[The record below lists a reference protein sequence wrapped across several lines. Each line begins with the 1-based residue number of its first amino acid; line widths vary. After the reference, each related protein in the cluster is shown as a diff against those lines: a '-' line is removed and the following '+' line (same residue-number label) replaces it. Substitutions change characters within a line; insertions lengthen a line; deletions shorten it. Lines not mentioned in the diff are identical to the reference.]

1 MKKIIWISLL
11 PLALVSF
18 TTETK
23 AQDPSTNSA
32 AIDMAKPMN
41 ETDFV
46 WGDPPP
52 SLPKGAKLAVLA
64 GDPSKEGPITLRV
77 IFPPNY
83 KMAAHTHLGVENV
96 TVLKGTL
103 YVGMGDKID
112 MKNAT
117 LLKAGAFFAI
127 PTTGPHFAF
136 TKEGCTFEVHTMG
149 PFIVNYANAAD
160 DPSKH

>member
-1 MKKIIWISLL
+1 MKKIIWKSLL
-11 PLALVSF
+11 MLSPLLLLL
-18 TTETK
+18 ETK
-23 AQDPSTNSA
+23 AQEQSA
-32 AIDMAKPMN
+32 NTDAMATAKPMN
-41 ETDFV
+41 EVDFV

-77 IFPPNY
+77 VFPPNY

-149 PFIVNYANAAD
+149 PFVVNYANAAD
-160 DPSKH
+160 DPSKQ